1 MGNQTIPQTFK
12 NPTPMAEPIILDA
25 NITPLKKQLKDATQE
40 LQIARQRFG
49 DLSTE
54 AVEAAKKVA
63 GIRDSIA
70 AANEQAALFDPGK
83 RFQALTS
90 AASLAAGAVGAVQG
104 AMGLFGAES
113 EDVQKALL
121 KVQSAM
127 ALSQGLSQLAD
138 LSKVTEELQSSFKG
152 LIGTTAQKTAATAS
166 DTAAVAA
173 NAVANKGQAA
183 ATNASTLASR
193 AAAISLKVLRGALI
207 GLGIPALILGLV
219 ALVQNFD
226 KIKSVVLNFIPGL
239 GQLADFFGN
248 LVTKVTDF
256 VGATSQANRELEKLA
271 KTTSRSNED
280 ITARI
285 NLLTAQGGKEKEIFE
300 LKKKQS
306 ENELN
311 VLRATLKTKGALTD
325 EEEKQFRDLK
335 NNQLVEQAAYDK
347 KVADDL
353 KAANEKQASEA
364 KSAADKAK
372 ANQEQVNAKKL
383 EAQKI
388 LSDAQNSLLTEREQ
402 QAAAIEA
409 TFQEQ
414 SKKLKEAGIKDDG
427 TLEEVR
433 RKALAEIDKKFN
445 DEKAEKDKAFQE
457 RLNEILTESRLA
469 AIKDE
474 NERARAELLVQ
485 QEQKLA
491 DLATD
496 TTLEADQKLA
506 LQKQLEIRNKQELDA
521 LEMTFAEEEA
531 MRNLAELDEEMKQAD
546 ASFAI
551 QRNLLDQKDAL
562 LKEQLEMGILTEKE
576 FTQAVKENSDARVKI
591 DQAEVAAKLENAGK
605 IAGLL
610 SGLSNL
616 IGKETAAGKGFA
628 VASATIDT
636 YLSAQKAYQ
645 SMVGIPVA
653 GPALAAVAAGVA
665 IAGGIK
671 NVREI
676 VRTKVPGGGG
686 GVSAPNIA
694 ASAPSVTSAVP
705 TLGTSPVT
713 ALGTMMQNQPPLR
726 AFVVE
731 SEVTNSQKRVAD
743 IERRA
748 GF

>member
-1 MGNQTIPQTFK
+1 
-12 NPTPMAEPIILDA
+12 MAEPIILDA

-152 LIGTTAQKTAATAS
+152 LIGTTAQKTAATTA
-166 DTAAVAA
+166 DTAGVVANTAA
-173 NAVANKGQAA
+173 NKSQSIA
-183 ATNASTLASR
+183 TLASS
-193 AAAISLKVLRGALI
+193 AATKAATISLKVMRGALI
-207 GLGIPALILGLV
+207 SLGIPALVLGLV
-219 ALVQNFD
+219 SLVQNFGA
-226 KIKSVVLNFIPGL
+226 IKTAVLNVLPGL
-239 GQLADFFGN
+239 KAFSDTIGGLVQGVTDFFGI
-248 LVTKVTDF
+248 
-256 VGATSQANRELEKLA
+256 TSKANRELESLTKG
-271 KTTSRSNED
+271 T
-280 ITARI
+280 TARNESI
-285 NLLTAQGGKEKEIFE
+285 EFQIKLLTAQGGKEKEIFDLKRKQNQQE
-300 LKKKQS
+300 LADIFRADALEKKTDEEREKRKKEILNNITLDTAAFNKKQS
-306 ENELN
+306 DD
-311 VLRATLKTKGALTD
+311 AKAAADK
-325 EEEKQFRDLK
+325 
-335 NNQLVEQAAYDK
+335 QAADA
-347 KVADDL
+347 KVA
-353 KAANEKQASEA
+353 S
-364 KSAADKAK
+364 DKAK
-372 ANQEQVNAKKL
+372 AAQEKIDADKLAAKQKL
-383 EAQKI
+383 I
-388 LSDAQNSLLTEREQ
+388 DEQ
-402 QAAAIEA
+402 
-409 TFQEQ
+409 
-414 SKKLKEAGIKDDG
+414 
-427 TLEEVR
+427 
-433 RKALAEIDKKFN
+433 KAL
-445 DEKAEKDKAFQE
+445 DEKTAAEDTEFQK
-457 RLNEILTESRLA
+457 RLNEVLTETRLA

-474 NERARAELLVQ
+474 NERARAELLAR
-485 QEQKLA
+485 QEQELA
-491 DLATD
+491 DLAVD
-496 TTLEADQKLA
+496 TKVRADQKLA
-506 LQKQLEIRNKQELDA
+506 IQKQLEIRNKQELDA
-521 LEMTFAEEEA
+521 LEMTFAEEAA
-531 MRNLAELDEEMKQAD
+531 MRDLEALDAEMRQAD

-562 LKEQLEMGILTEKE
+562 LKEQLEMGILTEKQ
-576 FTQAVKENSDARVKI
+576 FTEAVRANSDARIKI
-591 DQAEVAAKLENAGK
+591 DQAEVNAKLQNASQ

-686 GVSAPNIA
+686 NVSAPNIS
-694 ASAPSVTSAVP
+694 ASAPAVTSAVP
-705 TLGTSPVT
+705 QIGTSPVT

-726 AFVVE
+726 AYVVE
-731 SEVTNSQKRVAD
+731 SEVTGTQRRVAD

>member
-1 MGNQTIPQTFK
+1 
-12 NPTPMAEPIILDA
+12 MAEPIILDA
-25 NITPLKKQLKDATQE
+25 NITPLKKQIKDATQE
-40 LQIARQRFG
+40 LQVARQKFG

-54 AVEAAKKVA
+54 AVAAAKKVA
-63 GIRDSIA
+63 TIRDAVA

-138 LSKVTEELQSSFKG
+138 LSKVTEELKSSFKG
-152 LIGTTAQKTAATAS
+152 LVGTTAQKTAATAS

-173 NAVANKGQAA
+173 NSA
-183 ATNASTLASR
+183 ATRGQSIATLASS
-193 AAAISLKVLRGALI
+193 AATKAATISLKVMRGALI

-226 KIKSVVLNFIPGL
+226 KIKSVVLNFIPQL

-256 VGATSQANRELEKLA
+256 VGITSEANRELEKLA

-311 VLRATLKTKGALTD
+311 VLRATLKTKGALT
-325 EEEKQFRDLK
+325 EEEQKQFRDLK

-347 KVADDL
+347 KQADDL
-353 KAANEKQASEA
+353 KAANEKQEQEA

-372 ANQEQVNAKKL
+372 ANQEKVNAKKL

-388 LSDAQNSLLTEREQ
+388 LADAQNSLLTEREQ
-402 QAAAIEA
+402 EAAAIEA

-433 RKALAEIDKKFN
+433 RKGLAEIDKKFN

-562 LKEQLEMGILTEKE
+562 LKEQLERGILTEKA

-591 DQAEVAAKLENAGK
+591 DQSEVAAKLENAGK

-705 TLGTSPVT
+705 TIGTSPVT

>member
-1 MGNQTIPQTFK
+1 
-12 NPTPMAEPIILDA
+12 MAEPIILDA

-40 LQIARQRFG
+40 LQVARQKFG

-63 GIRDSIA
+63 TIRDSID
-70 AANEQAALFDPGK
+70 AANESAQLFDPGK
-83 RFQALTS
+83 RFQALTT
-90 AASLAAGAVGAVQG
+90 AASTAAGGIAAAQG
-104 AMGLFGAES
+104 AMALFGSQS
-113 EDVQKALL
+113 EDVEKALL
-121 KVQSAM
+121 KVQGAL
-127 ALSQGLSQLAD
+127 ALSQGLSQLKD
-138 LSKVTEELQSSFKG
+138 IGKVGEQLKISFKG
-152 LIGTTAQKTAATAS
+152 LTAG
-166 DTAAVAA
+166 A
-173 NAVANKGQAA
+173 NGFKKALI
-183 ATNASTLASR
+183 STG
-193 AAAISLKVLRGALI
+193 IGALVVAV
-207 GLGIPALILGLV
+207 GLLVTYWEDILGLV
-219 ALVQNFD
+219 NGVGSEQKKLNADAEENLQVQQDKLDAIDGQSNQLKLQGKSEQEILDLKIAQSNEAIKAAEVNLANSKATRNAQVEAAKRNKLILQGLIAFVSAPITLLLAGIDLAGKALGKNF
-226 KIKSVVLNFIPGL
+226 
-239 GQLADFFGN
+239 N
-248 LVTKVTDF
+248 LVEDF
-256 VGATSQANRELEKLA
+256 TGSIAELVFDPEATAEA
-271 KTTSRSNED
+271 GDKT
-280 ITARI
+280 I
-285 NLLTAQGGKEKEIFE
+285 KEAEAILNG
-300 LKKKQS
+300 LK
-306 ENELN
+306 
-311 VLRATLKTKGALTD
+311 
-325 EEEKQFRDLK
+325 
-335 NNQLVEQAAYDK
+335 
-347 KVADDL
+347 
-353 KAANEKQASEA
+353 EKQAGFILSKQAQE
-364 KSAADKAK
+364 KAAADKELADSKAASDKAK
-372 ANQEQVNAKKL
+372 ASQDKINSEKLAAEKKL
-383 EAQKI
+383 LEDQKALQKEKEAQD
-388 LSDAQNSLLTEREQ
+388 LE
-402 QAAAIEA
+402 
-409 TFQEQ
+409 FQ
-414 SKKLKEAGIKDDG
+414 K
-427 TLEEVR
+427 
-433 RKALAEIDKKFN
+433 
-445 DEKAEKDKAFQE
+445 
-457 RLNEILTESRLA
+457 RLNDVLLETRLA

-474 NERARAELLVQ
+474 NDRVRAELLAR
-485 QEQKLA
+485 QEQELS
-491 DLATD
+491 DLAVD
-496 TTLEADQKLA
+496 TKLRADQKLA
-506 LQKQLEIRNKQELDA
+506 IQKQLEIRNKQELDA

-531 MRNLAELDEEMKQAD
+531 MRNLAELDAEMQQAD

-562 LKEQLEMGILTEKE
+562 LKEQLEIGILTEKA

-705 TLGTSPVT
+705 TIGTSPVT

-743 IERRA
+743 IERRS

>member
-1 MGNQTIPQTFK
+1 
-12 NPTPMAEPIILDA
+12 MAEPIILDA

-63 GIRDSIA
+63 TIRDSIS

-113 EDVQKALL
+113 EETQKALL

-138 LSKVTEELQSSFKG
+138 LSKVTEELKSSFKG
-152 LIGTTAQKTAATAS
+152 LTTTTAQKVAATGA
-166 DTAAVAA
+166 DTAAVVTNTLATRA
-173 NAVANKGQAA
+173 QAVATG
-183 ATNASTLASR
+183 LASG
-193 AAAISLKVLRGALI
+193 ATKVATTTMKIFRGVLASVFSPMGLIIGAI
-207 GLGIPALILGLV
+207 GLIVTNFETLKKFVLG
-219 ALVQNFD
+219 
-226 KIKSVVLNFIPGL
+226 FIPQL

-256 VGATSQANRELEKLA
+256 VGVTSQANRELEKLA

-311 VLRATLKTKGALTD
+311 VLRATLKTKGTLTD

-347 KVADDL
+347 KQADEL
-353 KAANEKQASEA
+353 KSANEKQEQEA
-364 KSAADKAK
+364 KSAADKAR

-414 SKKLKEAGIKDDG
+414 SKKLKEAGIADDG

-433 RKALAEIDKKFN
+433 RKALAEIDIKFN

-457 RLNEILTESRLA
+457 RLNDILTESRLA
-469 AIKDE
+469 GIKDE

-521 LEMTFAEEEA
+521 LDQTFAEEAAIKELE
-531 MRNLAELDEEMKQAD
+531 MLDEQMAKDQAD
-546 ASFAI
+546 FDGQKI
-551 QRNLLDQKDAL
+551 LLDEKQNLLDEFYKAGRISDDKYTA
-562 LKEQLEMGILTEKE
+562 ETE
-576 FTQAVKENSDARVKI
+576 ANSKARIEI
-591 DQAEVAAKLENAGK
+591 DKLEQQAKFQNAQIAAQLLGTVSDIVGK
-605 IAGLL
+605 
-610 SGLSNL
+610 N
-616 IGKETAAGKGFA
+616 TAAGKA
-628 VASATIDT
+628 TAIAATTIDT
-636 YLSAQKAYQ
+636 YLGAQKAYASQ
-645 SMVGIPVA
+645 LIP
-653 GPALAAVAAGVA
+653 GDPSSPIRAAIAAA
-665 IAGGIK
+665 IAVAGGIK
-671 NVREI
+671 NVRAI
-676 VRTKVPGGGG
+676 ARTPVPGGGG

-694 ASAPSVTSAVP
+694 ASAPAVTSAVP
-705 TLGTSPVT
+705 TIGTSPVT

>member
-1 MGNQTIPQTFK
+1 MGNLRVPQTFK
-12 NPTPMAEPIILDA
+12 TPTPMAEPIILDA

-152 LIGTTAQKTAATAS
+152 LIGTTAQKTAATTA
-166 DTAAVAA
+166 DTAGV
-173 NAVANKGQAA
+173 VANTTANKSQSIA
-183 ATNASTLASR
+183 TLASS
-193 AAAISLKVLRGALI
+193 AATKAATISLKVMRGALI
-207 GLGIPALILGLV
+207 SLGIPALVLGLV
-219 ALVQNFD
+219 SLVQNFGA
-226 KIKSVVLNFIPGL
+226 IKAAVLNALPGL
-239 GQLADFFGN
+239 KAFSDTIGGLVQGVTDFFGI
-248 LVTKVTDF
+248 
-256 VGATSQANRELEKLA
+256 TSKANRELDVLTKGTAARNESIEMQIKLL
-271 KTTSRSNED
+271 S
-280 ITARI
+280 
-285 NLLTAQGGKEKEIFE
+285 AQGGKEKEIFE
-300 LKKKQS
+300 LKRKQS
-306 ENELN
+306 EQELADIFKADR
-311 VLRATLKTKGALTD
+311 LEKKTD
-325 EEEKQFRDLK
+325 EERDKRKKEILNNITLDTAAFNKKQ
-335 NNQLVEQAAYDK
+335 
-347 KVADDL
+347 ADED
-353 KAANEKQASEA
+353 KAAAEKQATEA
-364 KSAADKAK
+364 KARAEKAK
-372 ANQEQVNAKKL
+372 AEREKINAEKL
-383 EAQKI
+383 EAEK
-388 LSDAQNSLLTEREQ
+388 LRLEKEKEL
-402 QAAAIEA
+402 
-409 TFQEQ
+409 QE
-414 SKKLKEAGIKDDG
+414 
-427 TLEEVR
+427 
-433 RKALAEIDKKFN
+433 
-445 DEKAEKDKAFQE
+445 EKAAQDTEFQK
-457 RLNEILTESRLA
+457 RLNDVLTESRLT
-469 AIKDE
+469 AIEDE
-474 NERARAELLVQ
+474 NERARQTLLAQQQ
-485 QEQKLA
+485 QELA
-491 DLATD
+491 DLAVD
-496 TTLEADQKLA
+496 TKLRADQKLA
-506 LQKQLEIRNKQELDA
+506 IQKQLEVRNKQELDA
-521 LEMTFAEEEA
+521 LEQTFAEQAA
-531 MRNLAELDEEMKQAD
+531 MRQLEELDAEIRQAD

-562 LKEQLEMGILTEKE
+562 LREQLEMGILTERE
-576 FTQAVKENSDARVKI
+576 FTEAVRANSDARIKI
-591 DQAEVAAKLENAGK
+591 DQAEVNAKLQNASQ

-686 GVSAPNIA
+686 GVSAPNIS
-694 ASAPSVTSAVP
+694 ASAPSVTSGVP

-713 ALGTMMQNQPPLR
+713 ALGTMMQNQPPLK
-726 AFVVE
+726 AYVVE
-731 SEVTNSQKRVAD
+731 SDVTSTQKRVAD

>member
-1 MGNQTIPQTFK
+1 
-12 NPTPMAEPIILDA
+12 MAEPIILDA

-152 LIGTTAQKTAATAS
+152 LIGTTAQKTAATTA
-166 DTAAVAA
+166 DTAGVVANTAA
-173 NAVANKGQAA
+173 NKSQSIATLATSA
-183 ATNASTLASR
+183 ATK
-193 AAAISLKVLRGALI
+193 AATISLKVMRGALI
-207 GLGIPALILGLV
+207 SLGIPALVLGLV
-219 ALVQNFD
+219 SLVQNFGA
-226 KIKSVVLNFIPGL
+226 IKDAVLNVVP
-239 GQLADFFGN
+239 QLKVFSDTIGRLVQGVTDFFGI
-248 LVTKVTDF
+248 
-256 VGATSQANRELEKLA
+256 TSKANRELEALTKG
-271 KTTSRSNED
+271 T
-280 ITARI
+280 TARNESI
-285 NLLTAQGGKEKEIFE
+285 EFQIKLLTAQGGKEKEIFDLKRKQNQQE
-300 LKKKQS
+300 LADIFRADALEKK
-306 ENELN
+306 
-311 VLRATLKTKGALTD
+311 TD
-325 EEEKQFRDLK
+325 EEREKRKKEIL
-335 NNQLVEQAAYDK
+335 NNITLDTAAFNK
-347 KVADDL
+347 KQADDE
-353 KAANEKQASEA
+353 KAAAEKQATEA
-364 KSAADKAK
+364 KTRSEKAK
-372 ANQEQVNAKKL
+372 AEQEKLNSEKL
-383 EAQKI
+383 EA
-388 LSDAQNSLLTEREQ
+388 E
-402 QAAAIEA
+402 
-409 TFQEQ
+409 
-414 SKKLKEAGIKDDG
+414 KKL
-427 TLEEVR
+427 LEEQ
-433 RKALAEIDKKFN
+433 KALNEKTAAEDT
-445 DEKAEKDKAFQE
+445 EFQK
-457 RLNEILTESRLA
+457 RLNDILVETRLA

-474 NERARAELLVQ
+474 NDRARAELLAR
-485 QEQKLA
+485 QEQELA
-491 DLATD
+491 DLAVD
-496 TTLEADQKLA
+496 TKIRADQKLA
-506 LQKQLEIRNKQELDA
+506 IQKQLEIRNKQELDA
-521 LEMTFAEEEA
+521 LEMTFAEEAA
-531 MRNLAELDEEMKQAD
+531 MRDLEALDAEMRQAD

-562 LKEQLEMGILTEKE
+562 LKEQLAMNIITEKQ
-576 FTQAVKENSDARVKI
+576 FTEAVRANSDARIKI
-591 DQAEVAAKLENAGK
+591 DQAEVNAKLQNASQ

-676 VRTKVPGGGG
+676 TRTKIPGIGG
-686 GVSAPNIA
+686 GVSAPNIS
-694 ASAPSVTSAVP
+694 ASAPAVTSAVP
-705 TLGTSPVT
+705 QIGTSPVT

-726 AFVVE
+726 AYVVE
-731 SEVTNSQKRVAD
+731 SEVTGSQRRVAD

>member
-1 MGNQTIPQTFK
+1 
-12 NPTPMAEPIILDA
+12 MAEPIILDA

-152 LIGTTAQKTAATAS
+152 LIGTTAQKTAATTA
-166 DTAAVAA
+166 DTAGVVANTAA
-173 NAVANKGQAA
+173 NKSQSIATLATSA
-183 ATNASTLASR
+183 ATK
-193 AAAISLKVLRGALI
+193 AATISLKVMRGALI
-207 GLGIPALILGLV
+207 SLGIPALVLGLV
-219 ALVQNFD
+219 SLVQNFGA
-226 KIKSVVLNFIPGL
+226 IKTAVLNVLPGL
-239 GQLADFFGN
+239 KAFSDTIGGLVQGVTDFFGI
-248 LVTKVTDF
+248 
-256 VGATSQANRELEKLA
+256 TSKANRELESLTKG
-271 KTTSRSNED
+271 T
-280 ITARI
+280 TARNESI
-285 NLLTAQGGKEKEIFE
+285 EFQIKLLTAQGGKEKEIFDLKRKQNQQE
-300 LKKKQS
+300 LADIFRADALEKK
-306 ENELN
+306 
-311 VLRATLKTKGALTD
+311 TD
-325 EEEKQFRDLK
+325 EEREKRKKEIL
-335 NNQLVEQAAYDK
+335 NNITLDTAAFNK
-347 KVADDL
+347 KQADDE
-353 KAANEKQASEA
+353 KAAAEKQAAEA
-364 KSAADKAK
+364 KTRAEKAK
-372 ANQEQVNAKKL
+372 AEQEKLNAEKL
-383 EAQKI
+383 EA
-388 LSDAQNSLLTEREQ
+388 E
-402 QAAAIEA
+402 
-409 TFQEQ
+409 
-414 SKKLKEAGIKDDG
+414 KKL
-427 TLEEVR
+427 LEEQ
-433 RKALAEIDKKFN
+433 KALNEKTAAEDT
-445 DEKAEKDKAFQE
+445 EFQK
-457 RLNEILTESRLA
+457 RLNDILVETRLA

-474 NERARAELLVQ
+474 NDRARAELLAR
-485 QEQKLA
+485 QEQELA
-491 DLATD
+491 DLAVD
-496 TTLEADQKLA
+496 TKVRADQKLA
-506 LQKQLEIRNKQELDA
+506 IQKQLEIRNKQELDA
-521 LEMTFAEEEA
+521 LEMTFAEEAA
-531 MRNLAELDEEMKQAD
+531 MRDLEALDAEMRQAD

-562 LKEQLEMGILTEKE
+562 LKEQLAMNIITEKQ
-576 FTQAVKENSDARVKI
+576 FTEAVRANSDARIKI
-591 DQAEVAAKLENAGK
+591 DQAEVSAKLQNASQ

-686 GVSAPNIA
+686 NVSAPNIS
-694 ASAPSVTSAVP
+694 ASAPAVTSAVP
-705 TLGTSPVT
+705 QIGTSPVT

-726 AFVVE
+726 AYVVE
-731 SEVTNSQKRVAD
+731 SEVTGTQRRVAD

>member
-1 MGNQTIPQTFK
+1 
-12 NPTPMAEPIILDA
+12 MAEPIILDA

-63 GIRDSIA
+63 TIRDSIS

-152 LIGTTAQKTAATAS
+152 LIGTTAQKTAATTA
-166 DTAAVAA
+166 DTAGVVANTAA
-173 NAVANKGQAA
+173 NKSQSIATLATSA
-183 ATNASTLASR
+183 ATK
-193 AAAISLKVLRGALI
+193 AATISLKVMRGALI
-207 GLGIPALILGLV
+207 SLGIPALVLGLV
-219 ALVQNFD
+219 SLVQNFGA
-226 KIKSVVLNFIPGL
+226 IKTAVLNVLPGL
-239 GQLADFFGN
+239 KAFSDTIGG
-248 LVTKVTDF
+248 LVQGVTDF
-256 VGATSQANRELEKLA
+256 FAITSKANRELESLTKG
-271 KTTSRSNED
+271 T
-280 ITARI
+280 TARNESI
-285 NLLTAQGGKEKEIFE
+285 EFQIKLLTAQGGKEKEIFDLKRKQNQQE
-300 LKKKQS
+300 LADIFRADALEKK
-306 ENELN
+306 
-311 VLRATLKTKGALTD
+311 TD
-325 EEEKQFRDLK
+325 EEREKRKKEIL
-335 NNQLVEQAAYDK
+335 NNITLDTAAFNK
-347 KVADDL
+347 KQADDA
-353 KAANEKQASEA
+353 KAAAEKQAAEA
-364 KSAADKAK
+364 KTRAEKAK
-372 ANQEQVNAKKL
+372 AEQEKVNAEKL
-383 EAQKI
+383 EA
-388 LSDAQNSLLTEREQ
+388 E
-402 QAAAIEA
+402 
-409 TFQEQ
+409 
-414 SKKLKEAGIKDDG
+414 KKL
-427 TLEEVR
+427 LEEQ
-433 RKALAEIDKKFN
+433 KALSEKTAAEDT
-445 DEKAEKDKAFQE
+445 EFQK
-457 RLNEILTESRLA
+457 RLNDILVETRLA

-474 NERARAELLVQ
+474 NDRARAELLAR
-485 QEQKLA
+485 QEQELA
-491 DLATD
+491 DLAVD
-496 TTLEADQKLA
+496 TKVRADQKLA
-506 LQKQLEIRNKQELDA
+506 IQKQLEIRNKQELDA
-521 LEMTFAEEEA
+521 LEMSFAEEAA
-531 MRNLAELDEEMKQAD
+531 MRDLEALDAEMRQAD

-562 LKEQLEMGILTEKE
+562 LKEQLAMNIITEKQ
-576 FTQAVKENSDARVKI
+576 FTEAVRANSDARIKI
-591 DQAEVAAKLENAGK
+591 DQAEVNAKLQNASQ

-686 GVSAPNIA
+686 NVSAPNIS
-694 ASAPSVTSAVP
+694 ASAPAVTSAVP

-726 AFVVE
+726 AYVVE
-731 SEVTNSQKRVAD
+731 SEVTGTQRRVAD